1 MATRRSTRLSG
12 ELDAS
17 NKVVN
22 GKRKGTAGGKDDGG
36 EVGTKKKKQ
45 GGKKSTFQ
53 PQPVPL
59 PNSSDTPPSPTV
71 PADLPPPPP
80 SVKIARR
87 RESTRAIRERPLS
100 ESPPSGSLLEP
111 GMHPA
116 KKQKVVRGKNVD
128 PLRGI
133 AGTSDDPLNGVEETE
148 AMRNTGSV
156 PFVQYLTF
164 SKSSKPR
171 PSAPRP
177 SSPPRRTFASSS
189 AAPASRTPSASAP
202 TRSGTMGPPTT
213 FVRKTRKSMGRVQE
227 LSKDMVMPI
236 MDSETPVIRKNQ
248 ELRGQQARRSSMDHR
263 GGRASSSWGRG
274 DITMPHK
281 SVDHKLFYRH
291 IPTAYPDPIKTRMLL
306 VWCTNRAI
314 DENLKRSSAIRKGK
328 GKQKEVMTEEGD
340 RMLREVMEEFVQ
352 GMNRGSVDTNT
363 YALPGQE
370 SASFSGL
377 QPHPRNVQNRKA
389 EAEMTSAIRK
399 YKEEGA
405 QWSAIVNATNNKQQ
419 ETIRL
424 LEKKMMINAE
434 PDMSKAAPWMQQAL
448 ALADSIIAEEDD
460 SLQHTDDF
468 EDVEYKV
475 DTLHQ
480 TSHIALQYVLQA
492 SRFLDGIFS
501 SLTADL
507 RARDRLGLPPD
518 LPPHDTDGPDTI
530 ALLTS
535 ARLSA
540 APQSSTSAS
549 ASSSKQSTG
558 KSRPDAMSLLRSLAS
573 VESKDQSDET
583 VAAAAKVAP
592 MLAISSMTPRRPA
605 AGMTPRRHPLGAA
618 TPRGMKGMT
627 PRPERE

>member
-12 ELDAS
+12 ELDAT
-17 NKVVN
+17 NKLVN
-22 GKRKGTAGGKDDGG
+22 GKRKGAAGGKDDNS
-36 EVGTKKKKQ
+36 EIIMRKKKQ

-59 PNSSDTPPSPTV
+59 PDSSDTPPSPTI
-71 PADLPPPPP
+71 PLDLPPPPP
-80 SVKIARR
+80 SAKIARR

-100 ESPPSGSLLEP
+100 ESPPPGPLLQP
-111 GMHPA
+111 GIHPA
-116 KKQKVVRGKNVD
+116 KKQKVARGKSVE

-133 AGTSDDPLNGVEETE
+133 AGTADDPLKDVEETE

-189 AAPASRTPSASAP
+189 AAASLRTPSANALIK
-202 TRSGTMGPPTT
+202 SGTMGPPTG

-227 LSKDMVMPI
+227 LSKDVMMPI

-263 GGRASSSWGRG
+263 GGRASS
-274 DITMPHK
+274 TMPHK

-314 DENLKRSSAIRKGK
+314 DENLKKSSASRKGK

-340 RMLREVMEEFVQ
+340 RMLKEVMEEFVQ
-352 GMNRGSVDTNT
+352 SMNRGSVDTST

-370 SASFSGL
+370 TVSFSGL

-389 EAEMTSAIRK
+389 EAEMMAAIRK

-424 LEKKMMINAE
+424 LEKKMMTNAE

-448 ALADSIIAEEDD
+448 ALADSIIAEEHGG
-460 SLQHTDDF
+460 LQHTDDF

-480 TSHIALQYVLQA
+480 TSHVALQYVLQA

-518 LPPHDTDGPDTI
+518 LPPHDTDGPDTT

-540 APQSSTSAS
+540 APQSSTFAS
-549 ASSSKQSTG
+549 TSSSKQPRG

-573 VESKDQSDET
+573 AESRDQSDET

-627 PRPERE
+627 PRSERG

>member
-1 MATRRSTRLSG
+1 
-12 ELDAS
+12 
-17 NKVVN
+17 
-22 GKRKGTAGGKDDGG
+22 
-36 EVGTKKKKQ
+36 
-45 GGKKSTFQ
+45 
-53 PQPVPL
+53 
-59 PNSSDTPPSPTV
+59 
-71 PADLPPPPP
+71 
-80 SVKIARR
+80 
-87 RESTRAIRERPLS
+87 
-100 ESPPSGSLLEP
+100 
-111 GMHPA
+111 
-116 KKQKVVRGKNVD
+116 
-128 PLRGI
+128 
-133 AGTSDDPLNGVEETE
+133 
-148 AMRNTGSV
+148 
-156 PFVQYLTF
+156 
-164 SKSSKPR
+164 
-171 PSAPRP
+171 
-177 SSPPRRTFASSS
+177 
-189 AAPASRTPSASAP
+189 
-202 TRSGTMGPPTT
+202 
-213 FVRKTRKSMGRVQE
+213 
-227 LSKDMVMPI
+227 
-236 MDSETPVIRKNQ
+236 
-248 ELRGQQARRSSMDHR
+248 
-263 GGRASSSWGRG
+263 
-274 DITMPHK
+274 
-281 SVDHKLFYRH
+281 
-291 IPTAYPDPIKTRMLL
+291 
-306 VWCTNRAI
+306 
-314 DENLKRSSAIRKGK
+314 
-328 GKQKEVMTEEGD
+328 MTEEGD

-352 GMNRGSVDTNT
+352 SMNRGSVDTST

-370 SASFSGL
+370 SVSFSGL

-389 EAEMTSAIRK
+389 EAEMAGAIRK

-424 LEKKMMINAE
+424 LEKKMMTNAE
-434 PDMSKAAPWMQQAL
+434 PDMSKAAPWMQQVL

-518 LPPHDTDGPDTI
+518 LPPHDTDGPDTT

-540 APQSSTSAS
+540 APQSSASVS
-549 ASSSKQSTG
+549 ASSSKQPLG

-573 VESKDQSDET
+573 VESKDQNDET

-627 PRPERE
+627 PKPERE